1 VARCNY
7 ATEADAPL
15 SVSTRR
21 QYRGKASEQSVSAW
35 FGSPVL
41 IDRIDESVERG
52 IPLDLAI
59 RECTNGRSCAV
70 K

>member
-1 VARCNY
+1 MNKDY
-7 ATEADAPL
+7 PPWL
-15 SVSTRR
+15 
-21 QYRGKASEQSVSAW
+21 
-35 FGSPVL
+35 GSPTL

-59 RECTNGRSCAV
+59 RECAQWAELRSEVISQLREYYEPNRGVA